1 VAAVSAAA
9 ALTVAD
15 DHGSMPGATL
25 SPNFVYQSTH
35 PDGTPTMCTTETLG
49 AGSLIDPA
57 CSGAN
62 SLVAF
67 AQKSGPGV
75 DALTRG
81 LLGRLSPMLS
91 GGNENLM
98 PYNF

>member
-1 VAAVSAAA
+1 MAAPAPAGHSTPQSYAESYYFPYRSPCTVAAISAAA

-25 SPNFVYQSTH
+25 APNFVYQSTH
-35 PDGTPTMCTTETLG
+35 PDGTPTMCSTETLG
-49 AGSLIDPA
+49 AGSLVDPA

-67 AQKSGPGV
+67 SQ
-75 DALTRG
+75 
-81 LLGRLSPMLS
+81 
-91 GGNENLM
+91 
-98 PYNF
+98 